1 LIEREERCRK
11 WKFLRYVA
19 AMIDPSRETRRT
31 MSVGLI
37 GSEQEPLLQ
46 IDGMLADPERL
57 LQSADRI
64 AFAPAFSAAGGYPGL
79 RAAAPRAY
87 VEHMVQTLTGPIA
100 RAFGLGKIRPTKAD
114 CAFSIVTLPPDR
126 LAPAQRAPHV
136 DTTNRTIYATRRS
149 AERPSTI
156 TERRASRPSRPTASP
171 PSWLRGSK
179 KRRRMDMRRMASRG
193 SSERQRSTPTSTEL
207 SCIEVTCFIPAKS
220 RIQRACRPIRAA
232 GA

>member
-1 LIEREERCRK
+1 
-11 WKFLRYVA
+11 
-19 AMIDPSRETRRT
+19 MIDQSRETRRT
-31 MSVGLI
+31 MSVGVI

-114 CAFSIVTLPPDR
+114 CAFSIVTLSPDR
-126 LAPAQRAPHV
+126 LAPTQRAPHV
-136 DTTNRTIYATRRS
+136 DTTNGWQFAILHYLCDSSFGGTAFYHHRATGF
-149 AERPSTI
+149 ETI
-156 TERRASRPSRPTASP
+156 TPDRQPAFLAARQQETPSDGYAEDGEPWFKRTATVDADFNRAVVYRSHLLHSGQIKNPAGLSPDPRRGRLTANIFVSYEPS
-171 PSWLRGSK
+171 
-179 KRRRMDMRRMASRG
+179 D
-193 SSERQRSTPTSTEL
+193 
-207 SCIEVTCFIPAKS
+207 
-220 RIQRACRPIRAA
+220 
-232 GA
+232 